1 MLVDHF
7 FKDIRKLTGLSE
19 LYDQTF
25 RQIPGT
31 HADRIESVYH
41 FQDFLDLILRS
52 ICRLCYL
59 LYGRSHITVFIK
71 RLYYVFAD
79 FKTCLLAVR
88 ELKLEQQMFRQRKI
102 RRRVLLVRILLF
114 FPVAVFPLSVAYIVI
129 LSVFYV
135 FFPVKIIVLAAGCT
149 FPLIHQ
155 RFFLTL
161 GSAVFAA
168 VTPRI
173 LWCISMCLFKDRIR
187 QKLLLHIRIE
197 FLRIELQDL
206 DRLYKLRSH
215 YQLLR
220 LLNF

>member
-1 MLVDHF
+1 MFIDNF
-7 FKDIRKLTGLSE
+7 FKNIRELTCLPE

-25 RQIPGT
+25 CQISGT
-31 HADRIESVYH
+31 HSDRIESMYH
-41 FQDFLDLILRS
+41 FQDFFDLLLRS
-52 ICRLCYL
+52 ICRFSYL
-59 LYGRSHITVFIK
+59 LYGRSHIAVFIK
-71 RLYYVFAD
+71 RLYYVFAY
-79 FKTCLLAVR
+79 FKTCFFAVCKL
-88 ELKLEQQMFRQRKI
+88 ELKQQMFRQSKI
-102 RRRVLLVRILLF
+102 RRSVLLIRILLF
-114 FPVAVFPLSVAYIVI
+114 FPVAVLPLSVAYIVI
-129 LSVFYV
+129 LPVFYV

-161 GSAVFAA
+161 CSAAFTA
-168 VTPRI
+168 VMPWI
-173 LWCISMCLFKDRIR
+173 LCCISMCLFKDRIR

-220 LLNF
+220 LFNF